1 MNEILATF
9 KIVQS
14 QGRMEPSGVYD
25 AAARIVVT
33 SVFFIWNLYEG
44 TVLEAPYE
52 PILVKLYSIPFW
64 RFLVVMAVLLAAN
77 WCPRVGVMFALAVFF
92 YIEDMEKMKR
102 PWITIE

>member
-1 MNEILATF
+1 
-9 KIVQS
+9 
-14 QGRMEPSGVYD
+14 MEPSGVYD

-52 PILVKLYSIPFW
+52 PVLVKLYSIPFW
-64 RFLVVMAVLLAAN
+64 RFLVIMAVLVAAH

-92 YIEDMEKMKR
+92 YIEDMEKLKR
-102 PWITIE
+102 PWVTIE